1 MNPFEKTILLLG
13 TALLV
18 CTTSLGTVL
27 AHPVEADLT
36 TRARTALVEAQK
48 QMELENPA
56 QAKTVLQEFLLHHP
70 KEDHHFVEFTLA
82 GLLYNEDHL
91 KKACTHYKKT
101 VELCSN
107 YGPGWQNLGKVCFD
121 LKRFDEAA
129 TAMETTY
136 RVCKKKNPIFLF
148 HAAVA
153 HISAKAPKKALAHM
167 LFLTSG
173 RAGTPKAN
181 WVKVLTSLAIELKRP
196 QKALAT
202 VERLLKN
209 PTPDPMLW
217 RLAAN
222 LYLSMNNYSKSAETL
237 AVYAMV
243 HPLST
248 QEETLLA
255 DLYNRIGIPAKAAD
269 HYQQV
274 LKKKPS
280 QRLYERMVSA
290 RLEACDKDKA
300 LAAADKGVAAYPG
313 SKVLWKLKGWI
324 CYECDRFDPAVK
336 AFSRAVEL
344 DKNDKKACF
353 MKGLCASKTGAFETA
368 RQALERAS
376 TFPEY
381 KRQALSL
388 IREMEQRATEQRAKK
403 S

>member
-1 MNPFEKTILLLG
+1 MNPFKKTTLLLG
-13 TALLV
+13 TAFLL
-18 CTTSLGTVL
+18 CTISLGTAL
-27 AHPVEADLT
+27 AHQGEADLSLL
-36 TRARTALVEAQK
+36 ARTALVEAQK
-48 QMELENPA
+48 QMELKNPA
-56 QAKTVLQEFLLHHP
+56 QAQTVLHEFLLHHP

-82 GLLYNEDHL
+82 GLLYNRGCL
-91 KKACTHYKKT
+91 KKAYTHYKKT
-101 VELCSN
+101 VELCPN
-107 YGPGWQNLGKVCFD
+107 YGQGWQNLGKVCFD

-136 RVCKKKNPIFLF
+136 KVCKRKKPIFLF

-153 HISAKAPKKALAHM
+153 HISAKAPRKALNHM

-173 RAGTPKAN
+173 RAGTPKSN
-181 WVKVLTSLAIELKRP
+181 WIKILTNLAIELKCP
-196 QKALAT
+196 KKAIAT
-202 VERLLKN
+202 VDRLLKK

-222 LYLSMNNYSKSAETL
+222 LYLSMNNYSKAAETL
-237 AVYAMV
+237 AIYGMV

-248 QEETLLA
+248 KEETLLA

-274 LKKKPS
+274 LKKKQS

-290 RLEACDKDKA
+290 RLEACDKAKA
-300 LAAADKGVAAYPG
+300 LAAANKGVAVYPN

-324 CYECDRFDPAVK
+324 CYECERFDPAVK
-336 AFSRAVEL
+336 AFSRAVKL

-353 MKGLCASKTGAFETA
+353 MKGLCASKAGAFETA
-368 RQALERAS
+368 RQALKRAS
-376 TFPEY
+376 KYPEY
-381 KRQALSL
+381 KLQALSL
-388 IREMEQRATEQRAKK
+388 IREMEQREMEQRAKK

>member
-1 MNPFEKTILLLG
+1 MKAFEKTILLLG
-13 TALLV
+13 TALLL
-18 CTTSLGTVL
+18 CTTHPGTAL
-27 AHPVEADLT
+27 ADPGEADLT

-48 QMELENPA
+48 QMELKNSA
-56 QAKTVLQEFLLHHP
+56 QAKTVLQEFLRQYP
-70 KEDHHFVEFTLA
+70 KEDHPFVEFTLA
-82 GLLYNEDHL
+82 GLLYNEDRL
-91 KKACTHYKKT
+91 KEACTHYGKT
-101 VELCSN
+101 VELSPD

-129 TAMETTY
+129 TAMETAY
-136 RVCKKKNPIFLF
+136 RVCKKKNPTFLF

-153 HISAKAPKKALAHM
+153 HISAKAPKKALDHM

-173 RAGTPKAN
+173 RAGKPNAN
-181 WVKVLTSLAIELKRP
+181 WVKILTSLAIELKCP
-196 QKALAT
+196 KKALAT
-202 VERLLKN
+202 VERLLKD
-209 PTPDPMLW
+209 PVPDPLLW

-222 LYLSMNNYSKSAETL
+222 LYLSMNNYSKSAEAL
-237 AVYAMV
+237 AVYGLV
-243 HPLST
+243 QPLSI

-269 HYQQV
+269 YYQQV
-274 LKKKPS
+274 LNKKPS
-280 QRLYERMVSA
+280 RQLYERMVSA

-300 LAAADKGVAAYPG
+300 LAAADKGVSAYPD

-324 CYECDRFDPAVK
+324 CYERNQFDSAVK
-336 AFSRAVEL
+336 AFSRALEL

-353 MKGLCASKTGAFETA
+353 MKGLCASRAGAFETA

-381 KRQALSL
+381 KHQAQAL
-388 IREMEQRATEQRAKK
+388 IREMAQRAKK